1 MLVCLCDRN
10 GHKLFGHRWLGLASP
25 LRFQALNCRG
35 LEAAGCPQGQ
45 NKTDP
50 ADQLHLFPPP
60 ENPSLSVP
68 QEAVAGEAQYCHCPR
83 QTRAGG
89 APGIFS
95 KVLVRYFRKATQEQL
110 PHVDVL
116 CRTLVITVDVLLPLR
131 LLQNSITRKLEPEM
145 SGHCKYKHCGRT
157 PSCPQQEQG
166 VCFYPE
172 LDIAGRE
179 DLDSVHVLGAGNSC
193 LRDRTALSPRH

>member
-1 MLVCLCDRN
+1 MLVC
-10 GHKLFGHRWLGLASP
+10 
-25 LRFQALNCRG
+25 
-35 LEAAGCPQGQ
+35 
-45 NKTDP
+45 
-50 ADQLHLFPPP
+50 
-60 ENPSLSVP
+60 
-68 QEAVAGEAQYCHCPR
+68 
-83 QTRAGG
+83 
-89 APGIFS
+89 
-95 KVLVRYFRKATQEQL
+95 YFRKATQEQL

-116 CRTLVITVDVLLPLR
+116 CRTLVITVDVLLPSR

-179 DLDSVHVLGAGNSC
+179 DLDSVHILGAGNSC
-193 LRDRTALSPRH
+193 LKDRIALSPRH